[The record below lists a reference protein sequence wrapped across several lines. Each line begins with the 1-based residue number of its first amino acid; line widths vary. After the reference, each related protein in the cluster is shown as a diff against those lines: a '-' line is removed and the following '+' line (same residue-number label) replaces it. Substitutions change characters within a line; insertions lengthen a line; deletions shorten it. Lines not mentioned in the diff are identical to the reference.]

1 MRYQPGPGNSYG
13 GINQLQIHRGDIF
26 LVNWSGGRGHEQA
39 GERPALVIQNDIGNE
54 FGGTTIVATVTTSK
68 GKPYPFMVNLSR
80 GSGGLD
86 YDSSVDCAQLV
97 TIDKSRLGK
106 RLGNLTGQA
115 MSQVDLALKKSLE
128 LK

>member
-1 MRYQPGPGNSYG
+1 
-13 GINQLQIHRGDIF
+13 
-26 LVNWSGGRGHEQA
+26 
-39 GERPALVIQNDIGNE
+39 
-54 FGGTTIVATVTTSK
+54 
-68 GKPYPFMVNLSR
+68 MVNLSR

-106 RLGNLTGQA
+106 RLGNLTGPA